1 VEHREIVT
9 PFLSALL
16 AALICLSLSC
26 CTRVAAKASVGAT
39 EALPVRVAQAVSEDV
54 PLEITAVGNVEA
66 MNSVE
71 LKSRVAG
78 QINRVAFTEGQN
90 VVKGQLL
97 FSLDREAL
105 GRQIAEE
112 QANLERDTA
121 MERQARAVVAR
132 DAAAEKQSKSE
143 AEIGRQLG
151 TLGVISGQRVSQLA
165 ATSDTSQAAL
175 HADQAAAE
183 AAAGSTRADRARL
196 AETQLQLRFT
206 DVVSPLSGRAGAA
219 TVKAG
224 NMVRDNDT
232 TLVTLRQLAPIYVTF
247 GIPEQRLAEV
257 QRLNRAGQL
266 TVEVT
271 VDADADST
279 SAGGSGK
286 SSSSGTPDVQVKEGH
301 LVFIDNAVD
310 ATTGTIRLKASFPN
324 TDNTLWPG
332 AFVHVRLRLG
342 LEAGR
347 TVIPE
352 SAVQDSQDG
361 EYVWLVQSGSA
372 STAPVAVLRTYRPSS
387 GPELA
392 IIGSGI
398 KPGAT
403 VVTEGQLRLTSGA
416 TVTLL
421 NRPGTEPVVRNRTA
435 TR

>member
-121 MERQARAVVAR
+121 MEQQARAVVAR

-196 AETQLQLRFT
+196 AET
-206 DVVSPLSGRAGAA
+206 SGRAGAA

>member
-1 VEHREIVT
+1 
-9 PFLSALL
+9 
-16 AALICLSLSC
+16 
-26 CTRVAAKASVGAT
+26 
-39 EALPVRVAQAVSEDV
+39 
-54 PLEITAVGNVEA
+54 
-66 MNSVE
+66 
-71 LKSRVAG
+71 
-78 QINRVAFTEGQN
+78 
-90 VVKGQLL
+90 
-97 FSLDREAL
+97 
-105 GRQIAEE
+105 
-112 QANLERDTA
+112 
-121 MERQARAVVAR
+121 
-132 DAAAEKQSKSE
+132 
-143 AEIGRQLG
+143 
-151 TLGVISGQRVSQLA
+151 
-165 ATSDTSQAAL
+165 
-175 HADQAAAE
+175 
-183 AAAGSTRADRARL
+183 
-196 AETQLQLRFT
+196 
-206 DVVSPLSGRAGAA
+206 
-219 TVKAG
+219 
-224 NMVRDNDT
+224 
-232 TLVTLRQLAPIYVTF
+232 
-247 GIPEQRLAEV
+247 
-257 QRLNRAGQL
+257 
-266 TVEVT
+266 

-324 TDNTLWPG
+324 TDNTLWPS